1 MLGWMQTRHIKLCS
15 GENIMKCIKS
25 NLETPICNGCYHSE
39 IHEEIESCRDV
50 CRMDGDRITG

>member
-1 MLGWMQTRHIKLCS
+1 
-15 GENIMKCIKS
+15 MKCIKS

-50 CRMDGDRITG
+50 CRMDGDRITGGCIKT